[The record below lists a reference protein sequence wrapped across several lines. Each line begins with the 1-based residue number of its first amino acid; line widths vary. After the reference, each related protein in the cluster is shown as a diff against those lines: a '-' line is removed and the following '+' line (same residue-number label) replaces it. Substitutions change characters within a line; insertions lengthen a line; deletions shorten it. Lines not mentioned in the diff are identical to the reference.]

1 MIFSVFT
8 RYSCPFTTEP
18 LDGISNEFVIYK
30 GYKIDDTKIKAPRNS
45 LTRDTAFVAAAL
57 TLGTLGTASAGHH
70 VNSGGTRPHSGFN
83 FLAVD
88 RKTFLPK

>member
-57 TLGTLGTASAGHH
+57 KLGIVEGDDVVGTLGTASGGHH
-70 VNSGGTRPHSGFN
+70 VN
-83 FLAVD
+83 
-88 RKTFLPK
+88 

>member
-1 MIFSVFT
+1 M
-8 RYSCPFTTEP
+8 RYE
-18 LDGISNEFVIYK
+18 

-57 TLGTLGTASAGHH
+57 TLGIVEGDDVVGTLGTASAGHH
-70 VNSGGTRPHSGFN
+70 VNTGGTRPHSGLN
-83 FLAVD
+83 FLAVG